1 MYRSAT
7 SVFAPALAR
16 SPRGRV
22 FGCCTVTQRSYS
34 LPRDLSTTLEMTRRG
49 SVSFYF
55 IRLFC
60 KYGHRR
66 LAIGGS
72 PTGGRGTPLPRSIES
87 KYGQV
92 FGFSYSLPRDLS
104 TSLEMTRRGSVSFCF
119 IRLFCKCG
127 HRRLAI
133 GGSPTGGRGTPLPRS
148 IESKYGQ
155 VFGFSCSLGF
165 IPIAGDFSTNARN
178 DNVFTWFYCY
188 FDRFCRSGRGTPLPF
203 KAFPLGGATRR
214 CEAP

>member
-1 MYRSAT
+1 MPPQTCFLRLYHNSGFFSTKDDKYFEVYRSAT

-22 FGCCTVTQRSYS
+22 FGGCTVTQRSYS

-60 KYGHRR
+60 KY
-66 LAIGGS
+66 
-72 PTGGRGTPLPRSIES
+72 
-87 KYGQV
+87 
-92 FGFSYSLPRDLS
+92 
-104 TSLEMTRRGSVSFCF
+104 
-119 IRLFCKCG
+119 G

>member
-1 MYRSAT
+1 MTSILKCPVPLRPCSLPQGAEPPRANVWGYTVTQRSYSLPRSAEPARASVLGLYRYAT
-7 SVFAPALAR
+7 FVFAPARRGARAGECFGVVPLRSFRVRSREAR

-22 FGCCTVTQRSYS
+22 FGGCTVTQRSYS

-49 SVSFYF
+49 SVSFCF

-60 KYGHRR
+60 KYGRSR

-72 PTGGRGTPLPRSIES
+72 PTGGRGTPLPR
-87 KYGQV
+87 
-92 FGFSYSLPRDLS
+92 F
-104 TSLEMTRRGSVSFCF
+104 
-119 IRLFCKCG
+119 
-127 HRRLAI
+127 
-133 GGSPTGGRGTPLPRS
+133 

-188 FDRFCRSGRGTPLPF
+188 FDRFCRSGRGTPPTF
-203 KAFPLGGATRR
+203 
-214 CEAP
+214 